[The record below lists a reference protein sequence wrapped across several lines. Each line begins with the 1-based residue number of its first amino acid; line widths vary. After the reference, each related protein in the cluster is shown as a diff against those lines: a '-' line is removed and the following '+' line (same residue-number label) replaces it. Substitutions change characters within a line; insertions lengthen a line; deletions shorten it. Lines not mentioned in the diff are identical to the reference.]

1 MELKKVFAFG
11 LLFELISLATGLDR
25 SDFPSSFLFGTAT
38 SCYQIE
44 GGYLEGNKSL
54 NNWDVFT
61 HMPGN
66 IKDGSTGDVADDHYH
81 RYMEDVELMHSLGV
95 NSYRFSISWSRV
107 LPRGR
112 FGEIN
117 SIGVKFYNDL
127 IDALLLKGSI

>member
-66 IKDGSTGDVADDHYH
+66 IKDGSTGDVADDHFH
-81 RYMEDVELMHSLGV
+81 RYMVHILIIP
-95 NSYRFSISWSRV
+95 YRHKLFNQV
-107 LPRGR
+107 L
-112 FGEIN
+112 
-117 SIGVKFYNDL
+117 VT
-127 IDALLLKGSI
+127 